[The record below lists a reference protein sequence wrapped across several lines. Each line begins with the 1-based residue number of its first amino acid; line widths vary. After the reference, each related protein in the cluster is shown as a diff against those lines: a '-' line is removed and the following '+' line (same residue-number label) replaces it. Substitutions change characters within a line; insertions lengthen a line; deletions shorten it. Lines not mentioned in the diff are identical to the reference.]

1 MVIEETKT
9 TKRIRIIQCILF
21 LFEIILLTLPYIGGM
36 IDGKYRYFT
45 CIDLIFG
52 NTENQMPLVIRLASV
67 VFLIIPIVG
76 FFAASF
82 DKTRNIKNIIGIAG
96 SGIGVC
102 AIVIMI
108 GGEALALGSMLS
120 LLLYLITFFV
130 SMLGVFSR
138 ILPNNSTG
146 K

>member
-9 TKRIRIIQCILF
+9 IKRIRIIQCILF

-45 CIDLIFG
+45 CIDLLFG
-52 NTENQMPLVIRLASV
+52 NTENQMPMVIRLASV

-76 FFAASF
+76 FLAASF

-120 LLLYLITFFV
+120 LLLYLIIFFV

-138 ILPNNSTG
+138 ILPNKTSS